1 MGSRK
6 EIVINDFNSLWF
18 TDKPNTVI
26 LNSEKLEKN
35 DLEEIEK
42 TVTKFKIIQV
52 NLKGKTD
59 IEALC
64 LLCKFHRN
72 IKTIGL
78 FNKFF
83 KYFYDK
89 NISFPE
95 CFKNI
100 KRLILFPY
108 SGISSTKTI
117 IDLTVFENLEEIS
130 IDYYWSGAESVFKI
144 TSLRKIFIWGYPYKD
159 FSPFRELVNLEHI
172 ELNQP
177 SIRNFKGAPGLK
189 KLKEIEIHYAMGLKS
204 LDGIE
209 HFENLESILISASG
223 GPKDLSPIKKLKKIR
238 WLGIDKT
245 PTLKPLEGH
254 ESLEAVHIDR
264 VEDRDLSTLFKI
276 PKLKGYVVD
285 RNFENKLP
293 YTEHEINTYV
303 KFYKFKK

>member
-1 MGSRK
+1 MSKSIKEFEINEFNSVVLFENTGESALNLSRLEQEDIKQIK
-6 EIVINDFNSLWF
+6 EIVKDYKITVLNLSCKIEEEGFEFLCKNGYDVRHLGLFHGIFRHYEGREVDIIKCFRRIKSLVLHPSCFMNSRIDLSHL
-18 TDKPNTVI
+18 T
-26 LNSEKLEKN
+26 E
-35 DLEEIEK
+35 LEEAEI
-42 TVTKFKIIQV
+42 
-52 NLKGKTD
+52 N
-59 IEALC
+59 
-64 LLCKFHRN
+64 
-72 IKTIGL
+72 
-78 FNKFF
+78 
-83 KYFYDK
+83 
-89 NISFPE
+89 
-95 CFKNI
+95 
-100 KRLILFPY
+100 PY
-108 SGISSTKTI
+108 
-117 IDLTVFENLEEIS
+117 
-130 IDYYWSGAESVFKI
+130 WPGAESVFKAR
-144 TSLRKIFIWGYPYKD
+144 SLKKLTIWSYPFKD